1 MCAKDDV
8 KMEVWVRKKRMSWKL
23 VRKIGSM
30 VKVEFEGYEVLF
42 LCVCVFVFVPTPLL
56 FPTISSFRSRN

>member
-1 MCAKDDV
+1 MEKMCAKDDV

-30 VKVEFEGYEVLF
+30 AW
-42 LCVCVFVFVPTPLL
+42 
-56 FPTISSFRSRN
+56 